1 MKSQIYILNKF
12 MQGLETKELFEIG
25 FVDEIKN
32 NYLKIISNIFYINI
46 TKAATK
52 FKLEIIDHNKFTG
65 ENNEQINEKIFN
77 DMYKSSLKETRNEVA
92 QFFNITP
99 HQIYSIPIKVMFRI
113 YPYYLDESNE
123 VRKQY
128 KAMNDQVN
136 QLTALVEKRKVI
148 DRFTNPSNPDY
159 SLKPVDY
166 LHDFKKIN
174 QEISGLDDEDRNDIK
189 NLMSDYNQIYN
200 KENQENND

>member
-1 MKSQIYILNKF
+1 
-12 MQGLETKELFEIG
+12 MQGLDTKENFEFG
-25 FVDEIKN
+25 FSDQIKN

-52 FKLEIIDHNKFTG
+52 FKLEIIDQNKFEG

-92 QFFNITP
+92 EFFKVTP
-99 HQIYSIPIKVMFRI
+99 HEIYSIPIKVLFRV
-113 YPYYLDESNE
+113 YPYYLDEKDE
-123 VRKQY
+123 VRIKY
-128 KAMNDQVN
+128 KAMNDEVN
-136 QLTALVEKRKVI
+136 KVTSYIEKRKVI

-166 LHDFKKIN
+166 QHDFKKIN
-174 QEISGLDDEDRNDIK
+174 QEISGFDDEDRNDINK
-189 NLMSDYNQIYN
+189 MMTDIREIYNN
-200 KENQENND
+200 KENETNND